1 MDEKFGEGSKIFV
14 SVFLFALVIASVGA
28 LMQFKLRE
36 MLVNYMEK
44 QVAQQA
50 EDFAGKC
57 STQFEMEFRRL
68 QSLSSYIEWEKL
80 DEESLE
86 RMERAF
92 GISGNQ
98 IQYGILAVGGSVIY
112 GEPVDYKEFPGVQE
126 SFRGNDAV
134 CYSEDKGM
142 LLSVPVYSG
151 QNIKYVLYERF
162 DPKVI
167 DDNVV
172 MNNYDGSGNVV
183 IAAKSGQVI
192 HSLTQEESRQFLT
205 NDEAKESFR
214 EIEKK
219 MNKATSAAVLGDDR
233 FLFVAEIE
241 QTEFYVV
248 GYVPEDV
255 VAEGV
260 SNIFVLILWV
270 FGLLLV
276 LFGIGLF
283 YLFGAQEK
291 AKESE
296 ELRAAKETAEKA
308 NRAKDDFL
316 ANMSHEIRTPINAII
331 GMDEMVLRES
341 SEENIISYAHNIKSA
356 SQTLLTLVNEILDFS
371 KIESGKME
379 IVEEDY
385 QLSALLNDVINMVR
399 IRANEKKLNLKIEV
413 NPELPDNL
421 HGDSVKIHQIILN
434 IVSNA
439 IKYTKEGE
447 VSVKVSG
454 TDEPDNSVRLKVV
467 VSDTGIGIKQEDLPR
482 LFTGF
487 ERLDIRENRHI
498 EGTGL
503 GLAITYNLLK
513 QMNGEIEVESVY
525 GKGSTFTILVSQ
537 KVAGADKIG
546 DFNEKWSREQNESE
560 IYRASF
566 CAPEAKVLIVDDNE
580 MNLFV
585 VQKLLERTQVQM
597 TTCMSGKECLSLM
610 QKEHYDVIL
619 LDHMMPEM
627 DGIETLK
634 ASKELERNLCI
645 NTPVI
650 ALTAN
655 AMAGV
660 REKYLAE
667 GFDDYLS
674 KPIKGNALE
683 DMLKKYIPAE
693 LQKKQEGCLDI
704 KTGMQYCGN
713 SAEVYLEML
722 TMFCNSMEE
731 KRKKLDESLEAEE
744 FDQYIIHI
752 HALKSASLSIGGKI
766 VSREA
771 AELEKAGKQGKY
783 DTIREKH
790 KQVMHLYEL
799 TAAEAEKYLQLKQ
812 RL

>member
-1 MDEKFGEGSKIFV
+1 MDEKFGEGSKIFI

-28 LMQFKLRE
+28 LMQFRLRE

-68 QSLSSYIEWEKL
+68 QSLSSYIEWEEL

-92 GISGNQ
+92 GISGDQ

-634 ASKELERNLCI
+634 ASKEMEGNLCM

-812 RL
+812 R

>member
-1 MDEKFGEGSKIFV
+1 MDEKFGEGSKIFI

-28 LMQFKLRE
+28 LMQFRLRE

-50 EDFAGKC
+50 ESFAGKC
-57 STQFEMEFRRL
+57 STQISMEFRRL
-68 QSLSSYIEWEKL
+68 KSLSSYIEWEEL
-80 DEESLE
+80 DEESLA

-92 GISGNQ
+92 GISGDQ
-98 IQYGILAVGGSVIY
+98 IQYGILAVGGNVIY
-112 GEPVDYKEFPGVQE
+112 GEAIDYKEFSGVQE
-126 SFRGNDAV
+126 SFRGNYAIS
-134 CYSEDKGM
+134 YSEDNGM

-151 QNIKYVLYERF
+151 KNIKYVLYERF
-162 DPKVI
+162 DPKLI
-167 DDNVV
+167 DNAAV
-172 MNNYDGSGNVV
+172 MSNYDGSGRVV
-183 IAAKSGQVI
+183 IAAKSGQII
-192 HSLTQEESRQFLT
+192 HSLTQEEYLQLFSGETGKAFQ
-205 NDEAKESFR
+205 

-219 MNKATSAAVLGDDR
+219 MNKATSAAALCDDR
-233 FLFVAEIE
+233 FMFVAEID
-241 QTEFYVV
+241 QSEFYVV

-260 SNIFVLILWV
+260 SNIFVLIIWV

-560 IYRASF
+560 IYKASF
-566 CAPEAKVLIVDDNE
+566 RAPEAKVLIVDDNE

-634 ASKELERNLCI
+634 ASKEMEGNLCM

-693 LQKKQEGCLDI
+693 LQKKQEGYLNVSM
-704 KTGMQYCGN
+704 GMQYCGN

-783 DTIREKH
+783 DIIREKH

-812 RL
+812 R

>member
-68 QSLSSYIEWEKL
+68 QSLSSYIEWEEL

-92 GISGNQ
+92 GISGDQ

-192 HSLTQEESRQFLT
+192 HSLTQEESRHFLT

-560 IYRASF
+560 IYKASF
-566 CAPEAKVLIVDDNE
+566 RAPEAKVLIVDDNE

-634 ASKELERNLCI
+634 ASKEMEGNLCM

-693 LQKKQEGCLDI
+693 LQKKQEGYLNVSM
-704 KTGMQYCGN
+704 GMQYCGN

-783 DTIREKH
+783 DIIREKH

-812 RL
+812 R

>member
-68 QSLSSYIEWEKL
+68 QSLSSYIEWEEL

-92 GISGNQ
+92 GISGDQ

-219 MNKATSAAVLGDDR
+219 MNNATSAAVLGDDR

-276 LFGIGLF
+276 LFGIGLI

-296 ELRAAKETAEKA
+296 ELRTAKEMAEKA

-413 NPELPDNL
+413 DPELPDNL

-546 DFNEKWSREQNESE
+546 DFTEKCSREQNESE

-566 CAPEAKVLIVDDNE
+566 RAPEAKVLIVDDNE

-634 ASKELERNLCI
+634 ASKEMEGNLCM

-812 RL
+812 R

>member
-1 MDEKFGEGSKIFV
+1 
-14 SVFLFALVIASVGA
+14 
-28 LMQFKLRE
+28 
-36 MLVNYMEK
+36 
-44 QVAQQA
+44 
-50 EDFAGKC
+50 
-57 STQFEMEFRRL
+57 
-68 QSLSSYIEWEKL
+68 
-80 DEESLE
+80 
-86 RMERAF
+86 
-92 GISGNQ
+92 
-98 IQYGILAVGGSVIY
+98 
-112 GEPVDYKEFPGVQE
+112 
-126 SFRGNDAV
+126 
-134 CYSEDKGM
+134 
-142 LLSVPVYSG
+142 
-151 QNIKYVLYERF
+151 
-162 DPKVI
+162 
-167 DDNVV
+167 
-172 MNNYDGSGNVV
+172 
-183 IAAKSGQVI
+183 
-192 HSLTQEESRQFLT
+192 
-205 NDEAKESFR
+205 
-214 EIEKK
+214 
-219 MNKATSAAVLGDDR
+219 
-233 FLFVAEIE
+233 
-241 QTEFYVV
+241 
-248 GYVPEDV
+248 
-255 VAEGV
+255 
-260 SNIFVLILWV
+260 
-270 FGLLLV
+270 
-276 LFGIGLF
+276 
-283 YLFGAQEK
+283 
-291 AKESE
+291 
-296 ELRAAKETAEKA
+296 
-308 NRAKDDFL
+308 
-316 ANMSHEIRTPINAII
+316 
-331 GMDEMVLRES
+331 
-341 SEENIISYAHNIKSA
+341 
-356 SQTLLTLVNEILDFS
+356 
-371 KIESGKME
+371 
-379 IVEEDY
+379 
-385 QLSALLNDVINMVR
+385 
-399 IRANEKKLNLKIEV
+399 
-413 NPELPDNL
+413 
-421 HGDSVKIHQIILN
+421 
-434 IVSNA
+434 
-439 IKYTKEGE
+439 
-447 VSVKVSG
+447 
-454 TDEPDNSVRLKVV
+454 
-467 VSDTGIGIKQEDLPR
+467 
-482 LFTGF
+482 
-487 ERLDIRENRHI
+487 
-498 EGTGL
+498 
-503 GLAITYNLLK
+503 
-513 QMNGEIEVESVY
+513 MNGEIEVESVY

-546 DFNEKWSREQNESE
+546 DFTEKCSREQNESE

-566 CAPEAKVLIVDDNE
+566 RAPEAKVLIVDDNE

-812 RL
+812 R

>member
-1 MDEKFGEGSKIFV
+1 MDEKFGEGSKIFI

-28 LMQFKLRE
+28 LMQFRLRE

-546 DFNEKWSREQNESE
+546 DFNEKCSREQNESE

-812 RL
+812 R

>member
-50 EDFAGKC
+50 ESFAGKC
-57 STQFEMEFRRL
+57 STQISMEFRRL
-68 QSLSSYIEWEKL
+68 KSLSSYIEWEEL

-92 GISGNQ
+92 GISGDQ
-98 IQYGILAVGGSVIY
+98 IQYGILAVGGNVIY
-112 GEPVDYKEFPGVQE
+112 GEAIDYKEFSGVQE
-126 SFRGNDAV
+126 SFRGNDAIS
-134 CYSEDKGM
+134 YSEDNGM

-151 QNIKYVLYERF
+151 KNIKYVLYERF
-162 DPKVI
+162 DPKLI
-167 DDNVV
+167 DNAAV
-172 MNNYDGSGNVV
+172 MSNYDGSGRVV
-183 IAAKSGQVI
+183 IAAKSGQII
-192 HSLTQEESRQFLT
+192 HSLTQEEYLQLFSGETGKAFQ
-205 NDEAKESFR
+205 

-219 MNKATSAAVLGDDR
+219 MNKATSAAALCDDR
-233 FLFVAEIE
+233 FMFVAEID
-241 QTEFYVV
+241 QSEFYVV
-248 GYVPEDV
+248 GYVLEDV

-260 SNIFVLILWV
+260 SNIFVLIIWV

-276 LFGIGLF
+276 LFGIGLI

-296 ELRAAKETAEKA
+296 ELRTAKEMAEKA

-503 GLAITYNLLK
+503 GLAITYNLVK
-513 QMNGEIEVESVY
+513 QMNGEITVDSVY
-525 GKGSTFTILVSQ
+525 GEGSVFTVLVSQ
-537 KVAGADKIG
+537 RIVGPEKIG
-546 DFNEKWSREQNESE
+546 DFSEKCKKEQESSE

-566 CAPEAKVLIVDDNE
+566 RAPDAKVLIVDDNE

-610 QKEHYDVIL
+610 QKEHYDIIL

-634 ASKELERNLCI
+634 ASKEMDGNLCM

-674 KPIKGNALE
+674 KPIKSNALE

-783 DTIREKH
+783 DIIREKH

-812 RL
+812 R

>member
-68 QSLSSYIEWEKL
+68 QSLSSYIEWEEL

-219 MNKATSAAVLGDDR
+219 MNNATSAAVLGDDR

>member
-28 LMQFKLRE
+28 LMQFRLRE

-50 EDFAGKC
+50 ESFAGKC
-57 STQFEMEFRRL
+57 STQISMEFRRL
-68 QSLSSYIEWEKL
+68 KSLSSYIEWEEL
-80 DEESLE
+80 DEESLA

-92 GISGNQ
+92 GISGDQ
-98 IQYGILAVGGSVIY
+98 IQYGILAVGGNVIY
-112 GEPVDYKEFPGVQE
+112 GEAIDYKEFPGVQE
-126 SFRGNDAV
+126 SFRGNDAIS
-134 CYSEDKGM
+134 YSEDNGM

-151 QNIKYVLYERF
+151 KNIKYVLYERF
-162 DPKVI
+162 DPKLI
-167 DDNVV
+167 DNAAV
-172 MNNYDGSGNVV
+172 MSNYDGSGRVV
-183 IAAKSGQVI
+183 IAAKSGQII
-192 HSLTQEESRQFLT
+192 HSLTQEEYLQLFSGETGKAFQ
-205 NDEAKESFR
+205 

-219 MNKATSAAVLGDDR
+219 MNKATSAAALCDDR
-233 FLFVAEIE
+233 FMFVAEIE

-260 SNIFVLILWV
+260 SNIFVLIIWV

-276 LFGIGLF
+276 LFGIGLI

-296 ELRAAKETAEKA
+296 ELRTAKEMAEKA

-331 GMDEMVLRES
+331 GMDEMILRES
-341 SEENIISYAHNIKSA
+341 GEESILSYAHNIKSA
-356 SQTLLTLVNEILDFS
+356 SQTLLTLVNDILDFS

-385 QLSALLNDVINMVR
+385 QLSTLLNDVINMVR
-399 IRANEKKLNLKIEV
+399 IRAKEKNLVLKTDV
-413 NPELPDNL
+413 DPDLPDRL
-421 HGDSVKIHQIILN
+421 HGDAMKIHQIILN
-434 IVSNA
+434 IMSNA
-439 IKYTKEGE
+439 IKYTKQGE
-447 VSVKVSG
+447 ILLQVGKTAETDTSV
-454 TDEPDNSVRLKVV
+454 DLKMTVK
-467 VSDTGIGIKQEDLPR
+467 DTGIGIKQEDIPR

-546 DFNEKWSREQNESE
+546 DFNEKCSREQNESE

-566 CAPEAKVLIVDDNE
+566 RAPEAKVLIVDDNE

-585 VQKLLERTQVQM
+585 AQKLLERTQVQM

-634 ASKELERNLCI
+634 ASKELERNLCM

-722 TMFCNSMEE
+722 TMFCSSMEE
-731 KRKKLDESLEAEE
+731 KRNALDHSLEAEE
-744 FDQYIIHI
+744 FDKYIVYI

-812 RL
+812 R

>member
-68 QSLSSYIEWEKL
+68 QSLSSYIEWEEL

-92 GISGNQ
+92 GISGDQ

-219 MNKATSAAVLGDDR
+219 MNNATSAAVLGDDR

-283 YLFGAQEK
+283 YLFGA
-291 AKESE
+291 
-296 ELRAAKETAEKA
+296 
-308 NRAKDDFL
+308 
-316 ANMSHEIRTPINAII
+316 
-331 GMDEMVLRES
+331 
-341 SEENIISYAHNIKSA
+341 
-356 SQTLLTLVNEILDFS
+356 
-371 KIESGKME
+371 
-379 IVEEDY
+379 
-385 QLSALLNDVINMVR
+385 
-399 IRANEKKLNLKIEV
+399 
-413 NPELPDNL
+413 
-421 HGDSVKIHQIILN
+421 
-434 IVSNA
+434 
-439 IKYTKEGE
+439 
-447 VSVKVSG
+447 
-454 TDEPDNSVRLKVV
+454 
-467 VSDTGIGIKQEDLPR
+467 
-482 LFTGF
+482 
-487 ERLDIRENRHI
+487 
-498 EGTGL
+498 
-503 GLAITYNLLK
+503 
-513 QMNGEIEVESVY
+513 
-525 GKGSTFTILVSQ
+525 
-537 KVAGADKIG
+537 
-546 DFNEKWSREQNESE
+546 
-560 IYRASF
+560 
-566 CAPEAKVLIVDDNE
+566 
-580 MNLFV
+580 
-585 VQKLLERTQVQM
+585 LE
-597 TTCMSGKECLSLM
+597 
-610 QKEHYDVIL
+610 
-619 LDHMMPEM
+619 
-627 DGIETLK
+627 
-634 ASKELERNLCI
+634 
-645 NTPVI
+645 
-650 ALTAN
+650 
-655 AMAGV
+655 
-660 REKYLAE
+660 
-667 GFDDYLS
+667 
-674 KPIKGNALE
+674 
-683 DMLKKYIPAE
+683 
-693 LQKKQEGCLDI
+693 
-704 KTGMQYCGN
+704 
-713 SAEVYLEML
+713 
-722 TMFCNSMEE
+722 
-731 KRKKLDESLEAEE
+731 
-744 FDQYIIHI
+744 
-752 HALKSASLSIGGKI
+752 
-766 VSREA
+766 
-771 AELEKAGKQGKY
+771 
-783 DTIREKH
+783 
-790 KQVMHLYEL
+790 
-799 TAAEAEKYLQLKQ
+799 
-812 RL
+812 

>member
-1 MDEKFGEGSKIFV
+1 MDEKFGEGSKIFI

-28 LMQFKLRE
+28 LMQFRLRE

-68 QSLSSYIEWEKL
+68 QSLSSYIEWEEL

-447 VSVKVSG
+447 ISVKVSG

-546 DFNEKWSREQNESE
+546 DFNEKCSREQNESE

-566 CAPEAKVLIVDDNE
+566 RAPEAKVLIVDDNE

-634 ASKELERNLCI
+634 ASKEMEGNLCM

-812 RL
+812 R

>member
-1 MDEKFGEGSKIFV
+1 MNEKFGKGSKIFI

-50 EDFAGKC
+50 ASFAGKC
-57 STQFEMEFRRL
+57 STQISMEFRRL
-68 QSLSSYIEWEKL
+68 QSLSSYIEWEEL

-92 GISGNQ
+92 GVSGNQ
-98 IQYGILAVGGSVIY
+98 IQYGIVAVGGSVIY
-112 GEPVDYKEFPGVQE
+112 GETIDYKEFPGIQE

-134 CYSEDKGM
+134 CYSEGEGM

-151 QNIKYVLYERF
+151 QNIKYVLYEHF
-162 DPKVI
+162 DPKLL
-167 DDNVV
+167 DNAAV
-172 MNNYDGSGNVV
+172 MSNYDGSGRVV
-183 IAAKSGQVI
+183 IAAKNGQVI
-192 HSLTQEESRQFLT
+192 HSLSQEEYRQFF
-205 NDEAKESFR
+205 DSEEAKKAFL
-214 EIEKK
+214 EIEKE
-219 MNKATSAAVLGDDR
+219 MYKATSAAVLCGDQ
-233 FLFVAEIE
+233 FLFAAEIE
-241 QTEFYVV
+241 QTEFYAV
-248 GYVPEDV
+248 GYVPKDV

-283 YLFGAQEK
+283 YLFGVQEK

-356 SQTLLTLVNEILDFS
+356 SQTLLALVNEILDFS

-379 IVEEDY
+379 IIEENY
-385 QLSALLNDVINMVR
+385 QLSTLLNDVINMVSL
-399 IRANEKKLNLKIEV
+399 RAKEKSLTLKTEV
-413 NPELPDNL
+413 DPNLPDNL
-421 HGDSVKIHQIILN
+421 RGDSVKIYQIILN

-439 IKYTKEGE
+439 IKYTKEGK
-447 VSVKVSG
+447 VLLKVSG
-454 TDEPDNSVRLKVV
+454 MEESETSVRLKVV
-467 VSDTGIGIKQEDLPR
+467 VSDTGIGIRQEDIPK

-513 QMNGEIEVESVY
+513 QLNGEISVDSVY
-525 GKGSTFTILVSQ
+525 GEGSTFTVLVSQ
-537 KVAGADKIG
+537 KVIGTEKIG
-546 DFNEKWSREQNESE
+546 DFNEKCNKEQEASE
-560 IYRASF
+560 TYRASF
-566 CAPEAKVLIVDDNE
+566 RAPDAKVLIVDDNE

-634 ASKELERNLCI
+634 ASKEMEGNLCM

-660 REKYLAE
+660 RDNYLAE

-674 KPIKGNALE
+674 KPVKGKALE
-683 DMLKKYIPAE
+683 DMLKKYLPAE
-693 LQKKQEGCLDI
+693 LQKKQEGYLNVSL
-704 KTGMQYCGN
+704 GMQYCGN

-722 TMFCNSMEE
+722 TMFCGTAEE
-731 KRKKLDESLEAEE
+731 KRKKLDECLEAED
-744 FDQYIIHI
+744 FDQYVIHI

-783 DTIREKH
+783 DIIRERH

-799 TAAEAEKYLQLKQ
+799 TTAEAEKYLQLKN
-812 RL
+812 RG

>member
-1 MDEKFGEGSKIFV
+1 MDEKFGEGSKIFI

-28 LMQFKLRE
+28 LMQFRLRE

-50 EDFAGKC
+50 ESFAGKC
-57 STQFEMEFRRL
+57 STQISMEFRRL
-68 QSLSSYIEWEKL
+68 KSLSSYIEWEEL
-80 DEESLE
+80 DEESLA

-92 GISGNQ
+92 GISGDQ
-98 IQYGILAVGGSVIY
+98 IQYGILAVGGNVIY
-112 GEPVDYKEFPGVQE
+112 GEAIDYKEFSGVQE
-126 SFRGNDAV
+126 SFRGNDAIS
-134 CYSEDKGM
+134 YSEDNGM

-151 QNIKYVLYERF
+151 KNIKYVLYERF
-162 DPKVI
+162 DPKLI
-167 DDNVV
+167 DNAAV
-172 MNNYDGSGNVV
+172 MSNYDGSGRVV
-183 IAAKSGQVI
+183 IAAKSGQII
-192 HSLTQEESRQFLT
+192 HSLTQEEYLQLFSGETGKAFQ
-205 NDEAKESFR
+205 

-219 MNKATSAAVLGDDR
+219 MNKATSAAALCDDR
-233 FLFVAEIE
+233 FMFVAEID
-241 QTEFYVV
+241 QSEFYVV

-260 SNIFVLILWV
+260 SNIFVLIIWV

-276 LFGIGLF
+276 LFGIGLI

-296 ELRAAKETAEKA
+296 ELRTAKEMAEKA

-634 ASKELERNLCI
+634 ASKEMEGNLCM

-674 KPIKGNALE
+674 KPVKGKALE
-683 DMLKKYIPAE
+683 DMLKKYIRAE
-693 LQKKQEGCLDI
+693 LQKKQEGYLNVSL
-704 KTGMQYCGN
+704 GMQYCGN

-783 DTIREKH
+783 DIIREKH

-799 TAAEAEKYLQLKQ
+799 TAAEAEKYLQLKN
-812 RL
+812 RG

>member
-1 MDEKFGEGSKIFV
+1 MDEKFGEGSKIFI

-28 LMQFKLRE
+28 LMQFRLRE

-50 EDFAGKC
+50 ESFAGKC
-57 STQFEMEFRRL
+57 STQISMEFRRL
-68 QSLSSYIEWEKL
+68 KSLSSYIEWEEL
-80 DEESLE
+80 DEESLA

-92 GISGNQ
+92 GISGDQ
-98 IQYGILAVGGSVIY
+98 IQYGILAVGGNVIY
-112 GEPVDYKEFPGVQE
+112 GEAIDYKEFSGVQE
-126 SFRGNDAV
+126 SFRGNDAIS
-134 CYSEDKGM
+134 YSEDNGM

-151 QNIKYVLYERF
+151 KNIKYVLYERF
-162 DPKVI
+162 DPKLI
-167 DDNVV
+167 DNAAV
-172 MNNYDGSGNVV
+172 MSNYDGSGRVV
-183 IAAKSGQVI
+183 IAAKSGQII
-192 HSLTQEESRQFLT
+192 HSLTQEEYLQLFSGETGKAFQ
-205 NDEAKESFR
+205 

-219 MNKATSAAVLGDDR
+219 MNKATSAAALCDDR
-233 FLFVAEIE
+233 FMFVAEID
-241 QTEFYVV
+241 QSEFYVV

-260 SNIFVLILWV
+260 SNIFVLIIWV

-560 IYRASF
+560 IYKASF
-566 CAPEAKVLIVDDNE
+566 RAPEAKVLIVDDNE

-634 ASKELERNLCI
+634 ASKEMEGNLCM

-693 LQKKQEGCLDI
+693 LQKKQEGYLNVSM
-704 KTGMQYCGN
+704 GMQYCGN

-783 DTIREKH
+783 DIIREKH

-812 RL
+812 R

>member
-68 QSLSSYIEWEKL
+68 QSLSSYIEWEEL

-92 GISGNQ
+92 GIYGDQ

-546 DFNEKWSREQNESE
+546 DFTEKCSREQNESE

-566 CAPEAKVLIVDDNE
+566 RAPEAKVLIVDDNE

-634 ASKELERNLCI
+634 ASKEMEGNLCM

-722 TMFCNSMEE
+722 TMFCSSMEE
-731 KRKKLDESLEAEE
+731 KRNALDHSLEAEE
-744 FDQYIIHI
+744 FDKYIVYI

-812 RL
+812 R

>member
-1 MDEKFGEGSKIFV
+1 MDEKFGEGSKIFI

-28 LMQFKLRE
+28 LMQFRLRE

-68 QSLSSYIEWEKL
+68 QSLSSYIEWEEL

-92 GISGNQ
+92 GISGDQ
-98 IQYGILAVGGSVIY
+98 IQYGILAVGGNVIY
-112 GEPVDYKEFPGVQE
+112 GEAIDYKEFSGVQE
-126 SFRGNDAV
+126 SFRGNDAIS
-134 CYSEDKGM
+134 YSEDNGM

-151 QNIKYVLYERF
+151 KNIKYVLYERF
-162 DPKVI
+162 DPKLI
-167 DDNVV
+167 DNAAV
-172 MNNYDGSGNVV
+172 MSNYDGSGRVV
-183 IAAKSGQVI
+183 IAAKSGQII
-192 HSLTQEESRQFLT
+192 HSLTQEEYLQLFSGETGKAFQ
-205 NDEAKESFR
+205 

-219 MNKATSAAVLGDDR
+219 MNKATSAAALCGDR
-233 FLFVAEIE
+233 FMFVAEID
-241 QTEFYVV
+241 QSEFYVV

-260 SNIFVLILWV
+260 SNIFVLIIWV

-276 LFGIGLF
+276 LFGIGLI

-296 ELRAAKETAEKA
+296 ELRTAKEMAEKA

-546 DFNEKWSREQNESE
+546 DFTEKCSREQNESE

-566 CAPEAKVLIVDDNE
+566 RAPEAKVLIVDDNE

-634 ASKELERNLCI
+634 ASKEMEGNLCM

-812 RL
+812 R

>member
-1 MDEKFGEGSKIFV
+1 MDEKFGEGSKIFI

-68 QSLSSYIEWEKL
+68 QSLSSYIEWEEL

-92 GISGNQ
+92 GISGDQ

-219 MNKATSAAVLGDDR
+219 MNNATSAAVLGDDR

-812 RL
+812 R

>member
-1 MDEKFGEGSKIFV
+1 MDEKFEKGRKIFI

-36 MLVNYMEK
+36 MLVNYMER

-68 QSLSSYIEWEKL
+68 RSLSSYIEWEKL
-80 DEESLE
+80 DEESLA

-92 GISGNQ
+92 GDSGDQ

-112 GEPVDYKEFPGVQE
+112 GDPIDYKEFSGVQE

-134 CYSEDKGM
+134 CYSEEKGI

-151 QNIKYVLYERF
+151 QNIKYVLYELF
-162 DPKVI
+162 DPRVI
-167 DDNVV
+167 GDNVV
-172 MNNYDGSGNVV
+172 MNNYDGSGIVV
-183 IAAKSGQVI
+183 IAAKNGQII
-192 HSLTQEESRQFLT
+192 HSLTQEEYQQFLT
-205 NDEAKESFR
+205 KEEAEEDFL
-214 EIEKK
+214 EIKKK
-219 MNKATSAAVLGDDR
+219 MNKATSAAVLSDDQ

-270 FGLLLV
+270 FGFLLI

-283 YLFGAQEK
+283 YLFGVQEK

-341 SEENIISYAHNIKSA
+341 SEENIITYAHNIKSA
-356 SQTLLTLVNEILDFS
+356 SQTLLSLVNDILNFS

-379 IVEEDY
+379 FVEEDY

-399 IRANEKKLNLKIEV
+399 IRANEKKLNLKITV
-413 NPELPDNL
+413 DPDLPDNL
-421 HGDSVKIHQIILN
+421 YGDSVKIHQIILN
-434 IVSNA
+434 ILGNA
-439 IKYTKEGE
+439 IKYTREGE
-447 VSVKVSG
+447 VSLKVSG
-454 TDEPDNSVRLKVV
+454 ADGSDHSVGLKVV
-467 VSDTGIGIKQEDLPR
+467 VSDTGIGIKQEDIPK

-503 GLAITYNLLK
+503 GLAITYNLVK
-513 QMNGEIEVESVY
+513 RMNGEITVDSVY
-525 GKGSTFTILVSQ
+525 GEGSVFTVLVPQ
-537 KVAGADKIG
+537 KIVGTEKIG
-546 DFNEKWSREQNESE
+546 DFSEKCKKEQEASE
-560 IYRASF
+560 TYLASF
-566 CAPEAKVLIVDDNE
+566 RAPDAKVLIVDDNE

-585 VQKLLERTQVQM
+585 AQKLLERTQVQM

-610 QKEHYDVIL
+610 QRERYDIIL

-634 ASKELERNLCI
+634 ASKEMDGNLCV

-650 ALTAN
+650 VLTAN

-660 REKYLAE
+660 RENYLAE
-667 GFDDYLS
+667 GFNDYLS
-674 KPIKGNALE
+674 KPVKGKALE
-683 DMLKKYIPAE
+683 DMLKKYIPVQ
-693 LQKKQEGCLDI
+693 LQKKQEGYLNVSL
-704 KTGMQYCGN
+704 GMQYCGN
-713 SAEVYLEML
+713 SAEVYFEML

-752 HALKSASLSIGGKI
+752 HALKSTSLSIGGKM

-783 DTIREKH
+783 DIIREKH

>member
-68 QSLSSYIEWEKL
+68 QSLSSYIEWEEL

-92 GISGNQ
+92 GISGDQ

-219 MNKATSAAVLGDDR
+219 MNNATSAAVLGDDR

-546 DFNEKWSREQNESE
+546 DFNEKWSREQNELE
-560 IYRASF
+560 IYKASF
-566 CAPEAKVLIVDDNE
+566 RAPEAKVLIVDDNE

-634 ASKELERNLCI
+634 ASKEMEGNLCM

-674 KPIKGNALE
+674 KPVKGKALE

-693 LQKKQEGCLDI
+693 LQKKQEGYLNVSL
-704 KTGMQYCGN
+704 GMQYCGN

-783 DTIREKH
+783 DIIREKH

-799 TAAEAEKYLQLKQ
+799 TAAEAEKYLQLKN
-812 RL
+812 RG

>member
-1 MDEKFGEGSKIFV
+1 MDEKFGEGSKIFI

-28 LMQFKLRE
+28 LMQFRLRE

-68 QSLSSYIEWEKL
+68 QSLSSYIEWEEL

-92 GISGNQ
+92 GISGDQ
-98 IQYGILAVGGSVIY
+98 IQYGILAVGGNVIY
-112 GEPVDYKEFPGVQE
+112 GEAIDYKEFSGVQE
-126 SFRGNDAV
+126 SFRGNDAIS
-134 CYSEDKGM
+134 YSEDNGM

-151 QNIKYVLYERF
+151 KNIKYVLYERF
-162 DPKVI
+162 DPKLI
-167 DDNVV
+167 DNAAV
-172 MNNYDGSGNVV
+172 MSNYDGSGRVV
-183 IAAKSGQVI
+183 IAAKSGQII
-192 HSLTQEESRQFLT
+192 HSLTQEEYLQLFSGETGKAFQ
-205 NDEAKESFR
+205 

-219 MNKATSAAVLGDDR
+219 MNKATSAAALCGDR
-233 FLFVAEIE
+233 FMFVAEID
-241 QTEFYVV
+241 QSEFYVV

-260 SNIFVLILWV
+260 SNIFVLIIWV

-276 LFGIGLF
+276 LFGIGLI

-296 ELRAAKETAEKA
+296 ELRTAKEMAEKA

-546 DFNEKWSREQNESE
+546 DFNEKCSREQNESE

-566 CAPEAKVLIVDDNE
+566 RAPEAKVLIVDDNE

-634 ASKELERNLCI
+634 ASKEMEGNLCM

-674 KPIKGNALE
+674 KPVKGKALE

-812 RL
+812 R

>member
-68 QSLSSYIEWEKL
+68 QSLSSYIEWEEL

-92 GISGNQ
+92 GISGDQ

-219 MNKATSAAVLGDDR
+219 MNNATSAAVLGDDR

>member
-68 QSLSSYIEWEKL
+68 QSLSSYIEWEEL

-92 GISGNQ
+92 GISGDQ

-219 MNKATSAAVLGDDR
+219 MNNATSAAVLGDDR

-546 DFNEKWSREQNESE
+546 DFTEKWSREQNESE

-566 CAPEAKVLIVDDNE
+566 RAPEAKVLIVDDNE

-812 RL
+812 R

>member
-1 MDEKFGEGSKIFV
+1 MDEKFGEGSKIFI

-28 LMQFKLRE
+28 LMQFRLRE

-50 EDFAGKC
+50 ESFAGKC
-57 STQFEMEFRRL
+57 STQISMEFRRL
-68 QSLSSYIEWEKL
+68 KSLSSYIEWEEL
-80 DEESLE
+80 DEESLA

-92 GISGNQ
+92 GISGDQ
-98 IQYGILAVGGSVIY
+98 IQYGILAVGGNVIY
-112 GEPVDYKEFPGVQE
+112 GEAIDYKEFSGVQE
-126 SFRGNDAV
+126 SFRGNDAIS
-134 CYSEDKGM
+134 YSEDNGM

-151 QNIKYVLYERF
+151 KNIKYVLYERF
-162 DPKVI
+162 DPKLI
-167 DDNVV
+167 DNAAV
-172 MNNYDGSGNVV
+172 MSNYDGSGRVV
-183 IAAKSGQVI
+183 IAAKSGQII
-192 HSLTQEESRQFLT
+192 HSLKQEEYLQLFSGETGKAFQ
-205 NDEAKESFR
+205 

-219 MNKATSAAVLGDDR
+219 MNKATSAAALCDDR
-233 FLFVAEIE
+233 FMFVAEID
-241 QTEFYVV
+241 QSEFYVV

-260 SNIFVLILWV
+260 SNIFVLIIWV

-276 LFGIGLF
+276 LFGIGLI

-291 AKESE
+291 AKARE
-296 ELRAAKETAEKA
+296 ELRTAKEMAEKA
-308 NRAKDDFL
+308 NRAKSDFL

-331 GMDEMVLRES
+331 GMDEMILRES
-341 SEENIISYAHNIKSA
+341 GEESILSYAHNIKSA
-356 SQTLLTLVNEILDFS
+356 SQTLLTLVNDILDFS

-385 QLSALLNDVINMVR
+385 QLSTLLNDVINMVR
-399 IRANEKKLNLKIEV
+399 IRAKEKNLVLKTDV
-413 NPELPDNL
+413 DPDLPDRL
-421 HGDSVKIHQIILN
+421 HGDAMKIHQIILN
-434 IVSNA
+434 IMSNA
-439 IKYTKEGE
+439 IKYTKQGE
-447 VSVKVSG
+447 ILLQVGKTAETDTSV
-454 TDEPDNSVRLKVV
+454 DLKMTVK
-467 VSDTGIGIKQEDLPR
+467 DTGIGIKQEDIPR

-546 DFNEKWSREQNESE
+546 DFNEKCSREQNESE

-566 CAPEAKVLIVDDNE
+566 RAPEAKVLIVDDNE

-585 VQKLLERTQVQM
+585 AQKLLERTQVQM

-634 ASKELERNLCI
+634 ASKELERNLCM

-722 TMFCNSMEE
+722 TMFCSSMEE
-731 KRKKLDESLEAEE
+731 KRNALDHSLEAEE
-744 FDQYIIHI
+744 FDKYIVYI

-812 RL
+812 R

>member
-50 EDFAGKC
+50 ESFAGKC

-68 QSLSSYIEWEKL
+68 QSLSSYIEWEEL

-92 GISGNQ
+92 GISGDQ

-219 MNKATSAAVLGDDR
+219 MNNATSAAVLGDDR

-413 NPELPDNL
+413 DPELPDNL

-546 DFNEKWSREQNESE
+546 DFTEKCSREQNESE

-566 CAPEAKVLIVDDNE
+566 RAPEAKVLIVDDNE

-634 ASKELERNLCI
+634 ASKEMEGNLCM

-812 RL
+812 R

>member
-57 STQFEMEFRRL
+57 STQFELEFRRL
-68 QSLSSYIEWEKL
+68 QSLSSYIEWEEL
-80 DEESLE
+80 DEESLA

-92 GISGNQ
+92 GVSGDQ

-112 GEPVDYKEFPGVQE
+112 GDPIDYKEFSGVQE

-134 CYSEDKGM
+134 CYSEEKGM

-151 QNIKYVLYERF
+151 QNIKYVLYELF

-172 MNNYDGSGNVV
+172 MSNYDGSGTVV

-192 HSLTQEESRQFLT
+192 HSLTQEEYQQLLT
-205 NDEAKESFR
+205 NEEAKEAFR

-219 MNKATSAAVLGDDR
+219 MNKATSAAVLSDDQ

-341 SEENIISYAHNIKSA
+341 SEENIITYAHNIKSA
-356 SQTLLTLVNEILDFS
+356 SQTLLSLVNDILDFS

-399 IRANEKKLNLKIEV
+399 IRANEKKLDLKIEV
-413 NPELPDNL
+413 DPELPDNL

-447 VSVKVSG
+447 VSLKVSG
-454 TDEPDNSVRLKVV
+454 ADEPDHSVRLKVV
-467 VSDTGIGIKQEDLPR
+467 VSDTGIGIKQEDIPR

-503 GLAITYNLLK
+503 GLAITYNLVK
-513 QMNGEIEVESVY
+513 QMNGEITVDSVY
-525 GKGSTFTILVSQ
+525 GEGSVFTVLVSQ
-537 KVAGADKIG
+537 RIVGTEKIG
-546 DFNEKWSREQNESE
+546 DFNEKCKKEQDASE

-566 CAPEAKVLIVDDNE
+566 RAPDAKVLIVDDNE

-634 ASKELERNLCI
+634 ASKEMDGNLCM

-660 REKYLAE
+660 RENYLAA

-674 KPIKGNALE
+674 KPVKGKALE

-693 LQKKQEGCLDI
+693 LQKKQEGYLNVSL
-704 KTGMQYCGN
+704 GMQYCGN

-771 AELEKAGKQGKY
+771 AELEKAGKQGKF
-783 DTIREKH
+783 DIIREKH

-799 TAAEAEKYLQLKQ
+799 TTAEAEKYLQLKQ

>member
-1 MDEKFGEGSKIFV
+1 MDEKFGEGSKIFI

-28 LMQFKLRE
+28 LMQFRLRE

-68 QSLSSYIEWEKL
+68 QSLSSYIEWEEL

-92 GISGNQ
+92 GISGDQ

-413 NPELPDNL
+413 NSELPDNL

-634 ASKELERNLCI
+634 ASKEMEGNLCM

-812 RL
+812 R